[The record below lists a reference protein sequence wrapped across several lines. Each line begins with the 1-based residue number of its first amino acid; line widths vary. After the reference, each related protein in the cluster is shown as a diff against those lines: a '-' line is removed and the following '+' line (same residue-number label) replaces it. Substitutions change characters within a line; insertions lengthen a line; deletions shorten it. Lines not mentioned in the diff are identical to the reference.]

1 MGIDGLESAGSPGL
15 VQIYTLRTHS
25 VVRTLTF
32 TSRVL
37 SVRASPRLLIVALD
51 AQAGPPRDL
60 DHTIHQN
67 QSIASITALLGT
79 GRLQGGQLVMAW
91 WLVAQLPGRFCS
103 KDRVGVG
110 EACLMRFLGAG
121 DGV

>member
-37 SVRASPRLLIVALD
+37 SVRVSPRLLIVALD

-91 WLVAQLPGRFCS
+91 WLVAQLTADSAAKTGWALGRH
-103 KDRVGVG
+103 V
-110 EACLMRFLGAG
+110 
-121 DGV
+121 